1 MIKINVFNEA
11 DFQQVLAN
19 PLNIAVRQFITER
32 RAKSFSERNPELS
45 KMINCPVCELR
56 HRMAH
61 VCTPVYATSATE
73 TIQAEDGSIVPMPM
87 MAAQNTKK
95 GVMGAKAF
103 HGRILKHRNAWGLQV
118 LERATAL
125 YNHEMSFYPNVKV
138 SVEQTKEQNKEAQD
152 FMDKIGKQSLS
163 RALNEKRAKRAARRR
178 ELFQITRE
186 SRRINCAA

>member
-118 LERATAL
+118 LERATENYRKDISSFPNASEKDQEKLGKSAL
-125 YNHEMSFYPNVKV
+125 
-138 SVEQTKEQNKEAQD
+138 
-152 FMDKIGKQSLS
+152 SL
-163 RALNEKRAKRAARRR
+163 ALNKKRAERAARRR
-178 ELFQITRE
+178 KFFKITRE
-186 SRRINCAA
+186 SRRINRAA